1 MSYTDFF
8 PGFGVSKNEQP
19 GQTKRNPLPP
29 HTPNIATVTG
39 THRLCIHI
47 LHSEHSTTSPRHPV
61 LHTPHGY
68 LGAMIQS
75 NNYQI
80 NEYKKIGF
88 LQIIVM
94 RLDVHRSSEEV
105 M

>member
-8 PGFGVSKNEQP
+8 LGFGVSKNEQR

-68 LGAMIQS
+68 LGAMIQR

-80 NEYKKIGF
+80 NEAFCK
-88 LQIIVM
+88 
-94 RLDVHRSSEEV
+94 
-105 M
+105 